1 MTAVARAVTTDGWLV
16 MTDGIPVTTPR
27 ESVWVRYEVNGL
39 FWGLGQYR
47 LLMDHQARLRVLW
60 DGCCK
65 DNCRMDALTY
75 EEDEAMAAGALVV
88 L

>member
-1 MTAVARAVTTDGWLV
+1 MGCSGGWV
-16 MTDGIPVTTPR
+16 SID
-27 ESVWVRYEVNGL
+27 
-39 FWGLGQYR
+39 FYR
-47 LLMDHQARLRVLW
+47 MNQARLRVLW

-65 DNCRMDALTY
+65 DNCRMDVLTY